1 MPACIVFNTCPD
13 ENSASRIS
21 RTLVD
26 EGLAACV
33 TRLPGAVS
41 VYSWRGK
48 IVTEGEVQLLIKTT
62 AARCSAVFARVRELH
77 PYEEP
82 ELLALGVSAGEGSYL
97 DWLCGAC
104 A

>member
-1 MPACIVFNTCPD
+1 MSACIVFSTCPD
-13 ENSASRIS
+13 ENSAGSISRI
-21 RTLVD
+21 LVG

-41 VYSWRGK
+41 LYSWRGE
-48 IVTEGEVQLLIKTT
+48 IIEESEVQLLIKTT
-62 AARCSAVFARVRELH
+62 VARCTAVFARVRELH

-82 ELLALGVSAGEGSYL
+82 ELLALGVSAGGHGYL
-97 DWLCGAC
+97 DWLGEAC